1 MFTTVKP
8 GQTVKLR
15 VTPSG
20 EMESRETPLQITAA
34 SEDDSARVTVN
45 GDTVEIRAQQARRYR
60 VRISTDVDIART
72 ALSVRNVV

>member
-1 MFTTVKP
+1 MFTTAKP

-20 EMESRETPLQITAA
+20 EMESRETPLRITAA
-34 SEDDSARVTVN
+34 SEDYSARVTVS